1 MDTPRDLA
9 PVTAALAGMGFR
21 LVASEAGTMDSGS
34 ARYSDGVAEVIV
46 WKDRSQWLIGD
57 ERASLEPLGCW
68 RAFDDVTESCHALA
82 RYVSARRA

>member
-9 PVTAALAGMGFR
+9 PVTAAMAGMGFR
-21 LVASEAGTMDSGS
+21 LVASEAGTMDSGA

-57 ERASLEPLGCW
+57 ELRVPGAAGL
-68 RAFDDVTESCHALA
+68 LA
-82 RYVSARRA
+82 GFRRRHGIL